1 MGGCEPGH
9 FKHAG
14 DRQGMREFG
23 VCLLLATTAPS
34 TISSALPPTLNVK
47 AATPHGRQG
56 RRCAQ
61 AEECVGLEERSR
73 LGAELGDRGGVAPQ
87 SPETDARKAPVQR
100 LAKSVSRK
108 SSSLTLTRCGISPG

>member
-14 DRQGMREFG
+14 DRQGTRELG

-47 AATPHGRQG
+47 AATPHGRQ
-56 RRCAQ
+56 
-61 AEECVGLEERSR
+61 ECVGSEERSR
-73 LGAELGDRGGVAPQ
+73 LGAEVGGRGGVAPQ

-108 SSSLTLTRCGISPG
+108 SSSLTLTRCGISPGSDQNWVQG